1 MPFVATMRMPFAISS
16 CSIADTAPMAIHRGR
31 IDLLERHL
39 ARDADLLFRTFTHD
53 EIYPPELGCH
63 TDHSLALHATPLAGA
78 TLLHLCVDYDE
89 IDIARWLIARGADV
103 NVRAEVDE
111 EGFGDHTGCVVTQPI
126 RLRYDDVFARL
137 LLDHGA
143 DPNVRTSLRK
153 QLRGVDDESMHEY
166 CDVTALAWGSRFHH
180 ELRQQTGDALDRRAG
195 RSALTGRQRAA
206 LMRFARRMIWLRVRS
221 TFLRAL
227 AGLALVSCAS
237 TNTTHSA
244 SRYVVTDMPID
255 IGIRAAHFCV
265 AVDPTDAHGAWWW
278 EPGRSGCS
286 TRSTGPDVFRAEAAA
301 VTARSGQGPIDVRFR
316 VQLHQSPG
324 SSAPAFLDVALRI
337 DGSEL
342 IVLATG
348 ARTAVGRRDTLQIP
362 ESPGQ

>member
-31 IDLLERHL
+31 IDLLERHF

-89 IDIARWLIARGADV
+89 IDIARWLIARGADL

-111 EGFGDHTGCVVTQPI
+111 EG
-126 RLRYDDVFARL
+126 LRYDDVFARL

-153 QLRGVDDESMHEY
+153 QLRGVDDESMREY

-180 ELRQQTGDALDRRAG
+180 
-195 RSALTGRQRAA
+195 
-206 LMRFARRMIWLRVRS
+206 
-221 TFLRAL
+221 
-227 AGLALVSCAS
+227 
-237 TNTTHSA
+237 
-244 SRYVVTDMPID
+244 
-255 IGIRAAHFCV
+255 
-265 AVDPTDAHGAWWW
+265 
-278 EPGRSGCS
+278 
-286 TRSTGPDVFRAEAAA
+286 
-301 VTARSGQGPIDVRFR
+301 
-316 VQLHQSPG
+316 
-324 SSAPAFLDVALRI
+324 
-337 DGSEL
+337 
-342 IVLATG
+342 
-348 ARTAVGRRDTLQIP
+348 
-362 ESPGQ
+362 